1 MKKIMLSVILM
12 MTVCVCGMQA
22 QRMNDSTS
30 VVPSIPQ
37 PKTDNME
44 QTEILLQK
52 FAKLLEE
59 NTGQDKPILVPLGKK
74 NPKWFAAQRIGFSIF
89 GGSDGDASDAEPS
102 SPLFKQEEL
111 SDEKDEND
119 SKFNGGFAGEYT
131 FSFIPGHRAEDGSI
145 KINPFGFAIN
155 TGLVFSFDKQDYYGV
170 TCDLLA
176 KVGFE
181 TGLGHKSG
189 FGVDF
194 LFGGGKSCGAYY
206 HLFDTD
212 NDGSVA
218 DEPIT
223 GEPYTAWC
231 PKLGGEVYFRAGLLT
246 GNKNA
251 KLFARFIHS
260 NNPNKLSDAKAVAT
274 QTTWFADSW
283 HVGLT
288 YFF

>member
-1 MKKIMLSVILM
+1 MKRIILLVIIM

-22 QRMNDSTS
+22 QRMDSVS
-30 VVPSIPQ
+30 VPQ
-37 PKTDNME
+37 PKTDNLE
-44 QTEILLQK
+44 QADYLLKRFEEI
-52 FAKLLEE
+52 LEE
-59 NTGQDKPILVPLGKK
+59 NKKEGPDEPILVPLGKK

-89 GGSDGDASDAEPS
+89 GGSDGEASDAAPS

-119 SKFNGGFAGEYT
+119 GKFNGGFAGEYT
-131 FSFIPGHRAEDGSI
+131 FSFIPGHMENGVV
-145 KINPFGFAIN
+145 KLNPFGFAIN

-170 TCDLLA
+170 TCDLLG

-181 TGLGHKSG
+181 AGFGHKVG
-189 FGVDF
+189 FEVDF

-212 NDGSVA
+212 SDGSVA
-218 DEPIT
+218 DEAIT
-223 GEPYTAWC
+223 GDPYTAWC
-231 PKLGGEVYFRAGLLT
+231 PKLGGEVSFRSGLLT

-260 NNPNKLSDAKAVAT
+260 CNPNKLSDAKAVAT

-283 HVGLT
+283 QIGLT
-288 YFF
+288 YYF